1 MIKRHSLHV
10 ATSEFLRAEVDPN
23 STPSSFQVSARSLR
37 DFLDHF
43 SAATPGFERGNGGIP
58 PDPHLGWM
66 MGKKQ
71 IRMKTWETGQSSL
84 STEIKLDPDEFEYYW
99 LEGDRVDFSVPMKEF
114 RVSCDWRFMPGS

>member
-1 MIKRHSLHV
+1 
-10 ATSEFLRAEVDPN
+10 
-23 STPSSFQVSARSLR
+23 
-37 DFLDHF
+37 
-43 SAATPGFERGNGGIP
+43 
-58 PDPHLGWM
+58 M

-114 RVSCDWRFMPGS
+114 RVSCDWRSMPRS